1 MTKCVFQ
8 LRTMCRMWYENY
20 LVSEKWKVTL
30 VEAYIY
36 LFDCNRKRSITEEG
50 EKKIQNVGSGKT
62 SKVLLKVL

>member
-1 MTKCVFQ
+1 
-8 LRTMCRMWYENY
+8 MWYENY